1 MKMKRSIFLVL
12 IMILFMA
19 TGVQAQSHRAGNLFA
34 TAGIGLGHYGYHSG
48 PFSSSVGLP
57 LTLNVDYG
65 IMDYVSL
72 GGYFGVLF
80 KDRTSAIGFGGRGSF
95 HFWQMINDLATADL
109 MGDTFDVYVSLY
121 SGGEVS
127 GRYTDRF
134 RIGGILGGRYFFN
147 PNIAVTAEFGGPMA
161 YFMAG
166 VSFKLLD

>member
-1 MKMKRSIFLVL
+1 MKMKRSL
-12 IMILFMA
+12 ILILLFIVA
-19 TGVQAQSHRAGNLFA
+19 TSAVEAQSHRAGNLFA
-34 TAGIGLGHYGYHSG
+34 TAGIGLAHYGYHTVG
-48 PFSSSVGLP
+48 PKASIGLP

-65 IMDYVSL
+65 LMDYVSL

-80 KDRTSAIGFGGRGSF
+80 KDRSSAVGFGGRGSF
-95 HFWQMINDLATADL
+95 HFWQMINDLATVDL
-109 MGDTFDVYVSLY
+109 MGDTFDIYASIY

-134 RIGGILGGRYFFN
+134 RIGGILGGRYFFSQ
-147 PNIAVTAEFGGPMA
+147 NIAVTAEFGGPMS

>member
-1 MKMKRSIFLVL
+1 MIIKRSIFLVL
-12 IMILFMA
+12 IMLFA
-19 TGVQAQSHRAGNLFA
+19 ASGVDAQSHRAGNLFA
-34 TAGIGLGHYGYHSG
+34 TAGIGLGHYGYHVVG
-48 PFSSSVGLP
+48 PKASIGLP

-80 KDRTSAIGFGGRGSF
+80 KDRTSAVGFGGRGSF
-95 HFWQMINDLATADL
+95 HFWQMINDLATVDL
-109 MGDTFDVYVSLY
+109 MGETFDIYASVY

-127 GRYTDRF
+127 GRYRDRF
-134 RIGGILGGRYFFN
+134 RIGGILGGRYFFSR
-147 PNIAVTAEFGGPMA
+147 NIAVTAEFGGPMS